1 MKMKQ
6 YLFLNETNINMY
18 DESDSSL
25 IPAAVRQKCLYA
37 ASSLDGFIDF
47 YKDNISTSWGSLLI
61 FLGTCKMSMKCQK

>member
-47 YKDNISTSWGSLLI
+47 YKDNISTS
-61 FLGTCKMSMKCQK
+61 